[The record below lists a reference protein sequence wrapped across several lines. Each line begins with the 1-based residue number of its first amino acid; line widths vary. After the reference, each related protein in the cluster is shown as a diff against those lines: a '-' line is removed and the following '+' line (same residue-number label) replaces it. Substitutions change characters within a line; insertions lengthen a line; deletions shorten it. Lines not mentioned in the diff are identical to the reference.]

1 MNPRITIIFCCVGIL
16 ACLLIACGGGGDALD
31 SNKEPCVY
39 LPERDAC
46 APSNENV
53 KGDNV

>member
-1 MNPRITIIFCCVGIL
+1 MNPRITIIFCCIGIL
-16 ACLLIACGGGGDALD
+16 ACLLIACGGGDD
-31 SNKEPCVY
+31 NIKEPCVY